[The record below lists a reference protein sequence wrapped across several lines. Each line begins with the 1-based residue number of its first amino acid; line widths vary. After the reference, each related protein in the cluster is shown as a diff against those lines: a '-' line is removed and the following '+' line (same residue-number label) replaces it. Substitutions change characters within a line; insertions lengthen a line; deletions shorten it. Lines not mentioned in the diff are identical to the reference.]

1 MSQKED
7 DGGKKGF
14 TVHDRRWWLD
24 EDRAPKE
31 FEEEPDQK
39 LPSYVQQLQEQL
51 EEKNRTLQEY
61 INAHKASVADMDEV
75 RQRLEKDMERR
86 LEVEKAR
93 LAMPFIEVLDNLTR
107 LHGASESGSGGR
119 ELAEGMG
126 LIIKQLED
134 QLRKQGIEPIST
146 QGLKFD
152 PNTMEALMTSEVGPD
167 QDGLV
172 LDEIRP
178 GFILGERVVRP
189 AGVRVGISK

>member
-7 DGGKKGF
+7 SGGKKGF

-24 EDRAPKE
+24 EDRAPE
-31 FEEEPDQK
+31 EAEEEPDAK
-39 LPSYVQQLQEQL
+39 LPSYVQQLQDQL

-75 RQRLEKDMERR
+75 RQRLEKDLERR

-93 LAMPFIEVLDNLTR
+93 LAVPFIEVLDNLTR
-107 LHGASESGSGGR
+107 LHDACESGTSGR
-119 ELAEGMG
+119 ELSEGMA
-126 LIIKQLED
+126 LVLKQLED
-134 QLRKQGIEPIST
+134 QLKKQGIEPIST
-146 QGLKFD
+146 RGQKFD
-152 PNTMEALMTSEVGPD
+152 PNTMEALMTTEVGPE

-178 GFILGERVVRP
+178 GFILGDRVVRP
-189 AGVRVGISK
+189 AGVRVGVSK